1 MNRFDPNTIVIMRAV
16 LDEAAEELHISL
28 TSCAVRARMAETILR
43 TATLGAT
50 RAQLK
55 TAALEAGRVTEV

>member
-1 MNRFDPNTIVIMRAV
+1 VNRFDPNTIVIMRAV

-28 TSCAVRARMAETILR
+28 ASCAVRARMAETILR
-43 TATLGAT
+43 RATLGAS

-55 TAALEAGRVTEV
+55 TAALEAGRIPET